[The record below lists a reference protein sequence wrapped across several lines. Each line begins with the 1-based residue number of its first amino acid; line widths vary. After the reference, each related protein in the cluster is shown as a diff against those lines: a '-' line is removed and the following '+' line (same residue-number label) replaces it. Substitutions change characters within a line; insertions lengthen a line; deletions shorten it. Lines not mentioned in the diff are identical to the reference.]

1 MHTVQGQLGVR
12 GEQEG
17 PDIQGGAGRRGHPGL
32 VHLHQL
38 LDGGHGDVGGH
49 QGQSDALGGVV
60 QALHIGIMA
69 EKLYFTVLAAVG
81 LQPLKHLAGIVKDA
95 GGGRQ
100 AQGAEGDDA
109 GIMPA
114 LFAGVVHN
122 EHMVGKH
129 GTKAQ
134 LVRGGHGTGIGIFG
148 DGEFH
153 ERFAS
158 FPGDKVA
165 YNLAR

>member
-1 MHTVQGQLGVR
+1 MYTVQGQLGVR
-12 GEQEG
+12 REQEG
-17 PDIQGGAGRRGHPGL
+17 PDIQGGTGRRGHPCL

-38 LDGGHGDVGGH
+38 LNGGHGDVGGH
-49 QGQSDALGGVV
+49 QGQPNTLSGVV
-60 QALHIGIMA
+60 QTLHVGIVA
-69 EKLYFTVLAAVG
+69 EELHFAVLAAIG
-81 LQPLKHLAGIVKDA
+81 LQPLEHLAGIVKDT

-122 EHMVGKH
+122 KHMVGKH

-134 LVRGGHGTGIGIFG
+134 LVRGGHGTGIGIFC

-165 YNLAR
+165 YTLAP